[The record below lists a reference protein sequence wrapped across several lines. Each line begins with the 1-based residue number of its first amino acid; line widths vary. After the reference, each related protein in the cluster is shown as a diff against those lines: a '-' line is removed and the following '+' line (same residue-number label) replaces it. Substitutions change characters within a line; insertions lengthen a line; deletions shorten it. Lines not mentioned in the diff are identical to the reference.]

1 MKNFLYASHPTPHSE
16 PLLTQSDLLH
26 FVSQIA
32 NGMTYLYSQQIIH
45 GDLATRNCLVSSNFT
60 VKIADLGIGHD
71 LYEQDY
77 YDNGSQLLP
86 IRWMAPELLKESS
99 MGPEFSL
106 ASDIWSFGVFCWE
119 VFSYARQ
126 PYEDLSDEQV
136 LRLVPSGHLLSSPE
150 EGMPAL
156 LYSLLMDCWH
166 YDPMHRPLFTE
177 IAPAIRSIDVD

>member
-1 MKNFLYASHPTPHSE
+1 
-16 PLLTQSDLLH
+16 
-26 FVSQIA
+26 
-32 NGMTYLYSQQIIH
+32 
-45 GDLATRNCLVSSNFT
+45 
-60 VKIADLGIGHD
+60 
-71 LYEQDY
+71 
-77 YDNGSQLLP
+77 
-86 IRWMAPELLKESS
+86 